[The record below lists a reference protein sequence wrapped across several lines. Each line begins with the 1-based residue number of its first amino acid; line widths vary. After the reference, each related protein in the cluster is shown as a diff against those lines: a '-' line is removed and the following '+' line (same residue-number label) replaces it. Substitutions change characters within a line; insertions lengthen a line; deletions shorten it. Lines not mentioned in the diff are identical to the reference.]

1 MTHKIHPAYSD
12 RCFMLKL
19 SELTLPKMTR
29 FFGEYEIVP
38 TWDRSYMGTLPCVD
52 DRIEQEVCLSI
63 DKGT

>member
-1 MTHKIHPAYSD
+1 
-12 RCFMLKL
+12 MLKL
-19 SELTLPKMTR
+19 SELTLPNMTR